1 MAIKLKNR
9 CLDVQ
14 HTEIQK
20 PSKKLATFTSGR
32 KHADYYPSDEKYFL
46 TDLVHVCTNHT
57 DSELD
62 SAEPAAEIQLS
73 DLFTLPQ
80 LQ

>member
-32 KHADYYPSDEKYFL
+32 KHADYYPGDEKYFL
-46 TDLVHVCTNHT
+46 TDLVHVCTNYT